1 MLYAAI
7 FQINVS
13 PEVFGSHRGVVS
25 LAVFWVMMVC
35 GLVGGYQLPVFM
47 DNILPTSSGLK

>member
-13 PEVFGSHRGVVS
+13 PEVFGS

-47 DNILPTSSGLK
+47 ENILPTSSGLK